1 MANTSMG
8 AASGPAV
15 MAEHRTWFMIL
26 GIALIILGVLAIAF
40 PYFSGI
46 VATTFVGWLLLI
58 GGIVQVVQA
67 FSTQKW
73 GQFILNLI
81 IGILYVLVGGWL
93 ALFPVSGLLSVTILL
108 AAVFIVNGVLEVGMG
123 FRLRA
128 ATGWVW
134 MVISGIIGIL
144 AGILI
149 YGGLPDTAAWAVGL
163 VAGVN
168 LITSGLAYL
177 FLPMAIGSAMARA

>member
-1 MANTSMG
+1 MG

-15 MAEHRTWFMIL
+15 MAEHRTWFIIL
-26 GIALIILGVLAIAF
+26 GIVLVILGVLAIVF
-40 PYFSGI
+40 PLASTI
-46 VATTFVGWLLLI
+46 VAKTFLGWLLLI
-58 GGIVQVVQA
+58 GGVVQVVQA

-93 ALFPVSGLLSVTILL
+93 AFFPLTGIITLTILL
-108 AAVFIVNGVLEVGMG
+108 AAVFIVGGILEIGMS
-123 FRLRA
+123 FRMRA
-128 ATGWVW
+128 ASGWFW
-134 MVISGIIGIL
+134 MLISGVIGIL

-149 YGGLPDTAAWAVGL
+149 FAGLPDTAAWALGL

-168 LITSGLAYL
+168 LITSGLAYIL
-177 FLPMAIGSAMARA
+177 LPMAVGSAMARA

>member
-1 MANTSMG
+1 
-8 AASGPAV
+8 

-26 GIALIILGVLAIAF
+26 GIALVILGVLAIVF
-40 PYFSGI
+40 PLASTI
-46 VATTFVGWLLLI
+46 LAKTFLGWLLLI
-58 GGIVQVVQA
+58 GGVVQVVQA

-93 ALFPVSGLLSVTILL
+93 AFFPLSGIITLTILL
-108 AAVFIVNGVLEVGMG
+108 AAVFIVNGVLEIGMG
-123 FRLRA
+123 FRMRA
-128 ATGWVW
+128 ASGWFW
-134 MVISGIIGIL
+134 MLISGIIGIL

-149 YGGLPDTAAWAVGL
+149 YAGLPDTAAWALGL

-177 FLPMAIGSAMARA
+177 LLPSAVRMGMARA